1 MDLWDIN
8 SVYLDIISKCQTTL
22 SRTWPPIS
30 QASSTPKASTSQM
43 IRVRKSYPFSSINW
57 YCRSL
62 FTILQ
67 ILIHDTADSYS
78 RSAPSL
84 SSSVYCITL
93 FICMSLLNHN
103 QEISEKGSHLWPLFD
118 CVKRASWKVNAIF
131 FLAEVNFILSFTA
144 ISCNNQSLV

>member
-1 MDLWDIN
+1 MHARSLSLSLLDYQYNTYVFIMSVNHIIMIMGLWDIN
-8 SVYLDIISKCQTTL
+8 SVYLDILSKCQTTL

-43 IRVRKSYPFSSINW
+43 IRVRKPYPFSSING
-57 YCRSL
+57 YCRFS

-67 ILIHDTADSYS
+67 ILILDTADSYS

-93 FICMSLLNHN
+93 CSFACHYSIIIRKS
-103 QEISEKGSHLWPLFD
+103 
-118 CVKRASWKVNAIF
+118 VKRGVIWGHC
-131 FLAEVNFILSFTA
+131 LTA
-144 ISCNNQSLV
+144 